1 MELDSIRRLFFRYY
15 NQQDAA
21 GLPLSVLK
29 IYIHQFSVWKLM
41 IDKEQL
47 LTQLQMMKLEI
58 PPAP

>member
-29 IYIHQFSVWKLM
+29 IRIHQ
-41 IDKEQL
+41 QR
-47 LTQLQMMKLEI
+47 LEI
-58 PPAP
+58 DRYYLEEEWRL